1 MKNKIIKR
9 VFFII
14 LIFVLLFIFF
24 VYMFNT
30 YKKTYESDE
39 IQLSGGSGQEK
50 EYFAK
55 VSNTD
60 LMLAFPAL
68 KENIEGIGFHE
79 ADNKMAIGLL
89 PIKETFKDNPEE
101 IKEKYKK
108 NIKPIFFLMNT
119 RNRKQIPTSAS
130 DIALKENTPVLSPV
144 TGIISKVIDY
154 KLYKKY
160 DDIKIEIIPDQNKDF
175 KVKIIHLKNVVV
187 KKGEKVKV
195 GDSLGR
201 VRTLSDKMNI
211 QIGRYLPIKIE
222 HIHIQVEKRGV

>member
-1 MKNKIIKR
+1 
-9 VFFII
+9 
-14 LIFVLLFIFF
+14 
-24 VYMFNT
+24 
-30 YKKTYESDE
+30 
-39 IQLSGGSGQEK
+39 
-50 EYFAK
+50 
-55 VSNTD
+55 
-60 LMLAFPAL
+60 
-68 KENIEGIGFHE
+68 
-79 ADNKMAIGLL
+79 
-89 PIKETFKDNPEE
+89 
-101 IKEKYKK
+101 YKK